1 MEKYLLSNRVGYEV
15 PIQLFENGRLRTL
28 FLQPKMVIEIAS
40 EAITSMIRVQERRKE
55 IRLTEVPEVPET
67 GGVSVSTLGM
77 SVEVVPKIEKGS
89 KRHRVSKDI
98 LQQEQQ
104 TDAPETAPEESF
116 GGLDSPVGD
125 KEVG

>member
-1 MEKYLLSNRVGYEV
+1 
-15 PIQLFENGRLRTL
+15 
-28 FLQPKMVIEIAS
+28 MVIEIAS